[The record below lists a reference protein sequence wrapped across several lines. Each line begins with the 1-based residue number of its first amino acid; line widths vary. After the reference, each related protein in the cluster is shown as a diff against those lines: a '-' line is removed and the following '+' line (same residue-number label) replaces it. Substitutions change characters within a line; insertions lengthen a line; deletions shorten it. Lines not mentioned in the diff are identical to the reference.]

1 MNKIKVFLLF
11 LIFLGLTSCGYKPVY
26 YGEKPA
32 EIYCIKSIKISTAE
46 ATALDVLTKNISE
59 AVISSKNKLECSEKT
74 EKYIVA
80 DVKSIK
86 FEPIGFS
93 QAQRANIFKMKIDMD
108 FTVENKEGKPILK
121 TKIKE
126 TTQYVGAGLRADFER
141 RYALEELAHL
151 VRLRVFSL
159 LSSKEYGKNQ

>member
-1 MNKIKVFLLF
+1 MSKKIKI
-11 LIFLGLTSCGYKPVY
+11 LIFFIPLILMSCGYKPVY
-26 YGEKPA
+26 YGEKSS
-32 EIYCIKSIKISTAE
+32 EIYCIKSVKISTPE

-59 AVISSKNKLECSEKT
+59 AVLSSKNKLECSEKT
-74 EKYIVA
+74 ERYIVA
-80 DVKSIK
+80 NVKSIK

-108 FTVENKEGKPILK
+108 FTVENKEGEPILK

-159 LSSKEYGKNQ
+159 LSNEEEWQK

>member
-1 MNKIKVFLLF
+1 MNKIKFFLLVIPVFLV
-11 LIFLGLTSCGYKPVY
+11 SCGYKPVY
-26 YGEKPA
+26 YGKKNT
-32 EIYCIKSIKISTAE
+32 EIYCIKSVNISTSE
-46 ATALDVLTKNISE
+46 ATALDVLTRNISE
-59 AVISSKNKLECSEKT
+59 AVLSSKNKLECSEKT

-86 FEPIGFS
+86 FEPIGYS

-108 FTVENKEGKPILK
+108 FAVENKEGKTIFK

-159 LSSKEYGKNQ
+159 LSSEESWQK

>member
-1 MNKIKVFLLF
+1 MNKLKILF
-11 LIFLGLTSCGYKPVY
+11 VLPIIFISCGYKPIY
-26 YGEKPA
+26 YGEKA
-32 EIYCIKSIKISTAE
+32 GEIYCIKSIKISTSE
-46 ATALDVLTKNISE
+46 ATALDVLTRNISE
-59 AVISSKNKLECSEKT
+59 AVLSSKNRLECSEKT
-74 EKYIVA
+74 ERYIIA
-80 DVKSIK
+80 DIKSIK

-93 QAQRANIFKMKIDMD
+93 QAQRANIFKMKIDMN
-108 FTVENKEGKPILK
+108 FTIENKEGKPILK

-159 LSSKEYGKNQ
+159 LSNEEEWQK